1 MEKVENR
8 QEQMDNIS
16 REVETLKKESKE
28 MLEIKNANR
37 QEQCLRW
44 AYQQTC

>member
-28 MLEIKNANR
+28 MLEIKNTNR